1 MRSTLR
7 LCALASSLSVLL
19 VACGE
24 QATETAAPEPASSL
38 PGLPEG
44 HPPIA
49 SADSGG
55 AVPPPPA
62 GSGTGTAALEWVV
75 PAGWVE
81 ESPATQMRKA
91 QYRIEGAAGAAECVV
106 FYFGP
111 GQGGD
116 AQSNAARWASQ
127 FAQPDGGD
135 SRDAMKTSSL
145 TLGDIE
151 VLVIEVT
158 GTYVGGMGG
167 GDGAQKPGHMLLGA
181 VAAGPDANWFF
192 KLTGPQ
198 ATVETQHEAFLG
210 MVRSLKKTAP
220 SS

>member
-1 MRSTLR
+1 MKSTLR
-7 LCALASSLSVLL
+7 LCALPLSFLVLL

-24 QATETAAPEPASSL
+24 QATETAPPEPASSL

-49 SADSGG
+49 SGGSGG
-55 AVPPPPA
+55 SVPPPPA
-62 GSGTGTAALEWVV
+62 GSGTGTSALEWQA
-75 PAGWVE
+75 PEGWIE

-91 QYRIEGAAGAAECVV
+91 QYRIEGPEGAAECVI

-127 FAQPDGGD
+127 FAQPDGRD
-135 SRDAMKTSSL
+135 SRDVMKTSSL
-145 TLGDIE
+145 TLDDIE
-151 VLVIEVT
+151 VLVIEVA

-167 GDGAQKPGHMLLGA
+167 PGTAQKPGYMLLGA
-181 VAAGPDANWFF
+181 VATGPDANWFF

-198 ATVETQHEAFLG
+198 ATVEAQNEAFLG
-210 MVRSLKKTAP
+210 MVRSLKKPA
-220 SS
+220 